1 MRAIARSRSTN
12 MRLTL
17 AEPSYLKESISIISD
32 LVNEAR
38 FKVTPDAIE
47 LVAMDP
53 ANVAMVVFKLL
64 SSCFTE
70 YDVKKDTEITINLSN
85 LKQVLRR
92 SSPKDM
98 LTLELEEDNRLKI
111 TLKSNTTRTFNLP
124 IIELE
129 EKKQKI
135 PHFKIPIN
143 KKRVFNLR
151 KIELEEKEQKV
162 PDLKFPITIKTSSSI
177 LNEAI
182 ADVDVVGESVAFI
195 AEPKKF
201 TLQAEGELNQAKIDI
216 KEDDT
221 TKVSTSSDEKIKSKY
236 SIEYLKKMING
247 SKLSDEVTIQFN
259 KDYPLKLEYKAVD
272 KVMLSFILA
281 PRVEND

>member
-1 MRAIARSRSTN
+1 

-70 YDVKKDTEITINLSN
+70 YDVKKETEIAINLAN
-85 LKQVLRR
+85 LKQILRR
-92 SSPKDM
+92 ASPKDM
-98 LTLELEEDNRLKI
+98 LTLELEENRLKI
-111 TLKSNTTRTFNLP
+111 TLKSSTTRTFNLP
-124 IIELE
+124 I
-129 EKKQKI
+129 
-135 PHFKIPIN
+135 
-143 KKRVFNLR
+143 
-151 KIELEEKEQKV
+151 IELEEKEQKV
-162 PDLKFPITIKTSSSI
+162 PDLKFPVEVKMPSST

-182 ADVDVVGESVAFI
+182 ADVDIIGESVAFI

-201 TLQAEGELNQAKIDI
+201 TLNAEGDLNQAKIEI
-216 KEDDT
+216 NEDEH
-221 TKVSTSSDEKIKSKY
+221 TKISVDGDEKVRAKY

-247 SKLSDEVTIQFN
+247 SKLSDEVIIKFN
-259 KDYPLKLEYKAVD
+259 KDYPLKIEYKAVD
-272 KVMLSFILA
+272 RVMLSFILA

>member
-1 MRAIARSRSTN
+1 

-17 AEPSYLKESISIISD
+17 ADPGYLKESISIISD

-38 FKVTPDAIE
+38 FNITQNAIE

-70 YDVKKDTEITINLSN
+70 YDVKKDTEIAINLAN

-92 SSPKDM
+92 ASPKDM
-98 LTLELEEDNRLKI
+98 LTLELEDNRLKI
-111 TLKSNTTRTFNLP
+111 ELRSNTIRTFNLP
-124 IIELE
+124 IID
-129 EKKQKI
+129 
-135 PHFKIPIN
+135 
-143 KKRVFNLR
+143 
-151 KIELEEKEQKV
+151 LEEKEQKV
-162 PDLKFPITIKTSSSI
+162 PDLKFPATIKTSSSI
-177 LNEAI
+177 LNEAV
-182 ADVDVVGESVAFI
+182 ADVDVVGESVAFVV
-195 AEPKKF
+195 EPKKF
-201 TLQAEGELNQAKIDI
+201 TLQAEGDLNQAKIEI
-216 KEDDT
+216 KEDEI
-221 TKVSTSSDEKIKSKY
+221 TKISMDGDERVKAKY

-247 SKLSDEVTIQFN
+247 SKLSDEVSIQFN
-259 KDYPLKLEYKAVD
+259 KDYPLKLEYKTVD

>member
-1 MRAIARSRSTN
+1 MI
-12 MRLTL
+12 LTL
-17 AEPSYLKESISIISD
+17 AEPSYLKESIAIISD

-38 FKVTPDAIE
+38 FKITPNAIE

-64 SSCFTE
+64 SSSFTE
-70 YDVKKDTEITINLSN
+70 YDVKKDIEIAINLAN

-92 SSPKDM
+92 ASPKDM
-98 LTLELEEDNRLKI
+98 LTIELEEGRLKI

-124 IIELE
+124 IID
-129 EKKQKI
+129 
-135 PHFKIPIN
+135 
-143 KKRVFNLR
+143 
-151 KIELEEKEQKV
+151 LEEKEQKV
-162 PDLKFPITIKTSSSI
+162 PDLKFPVTIKTSSSI

-201 TLQAEGELNQAKIDI
+201 TLHAEGDLNQAKIEI
-216 KEDDT
+216 KEDDE
-221 TKVSTSSDEKIKSKY
+221 TKVSINGDERVKAKY

-247 SKLSDEVTIQFN
+247 SKLSDDVVIQFS
-259 KDYPLKLEYKAVD
+259 KDYPLKLDYKTVD

>member
-1 MRAIARSRSTN
+1 MGCF

-17 AEPSYLKESISIISD
+17 AEPSYLKESIAIISD

-38 FKVTPDAIE
+38 FKITPNAIE

-64 SSCFTE
+64 SSSFTE
-70 YDVKKDTEITINLSN
+70 YDVTKDTEIAINLAN

-92 SSPKDM
+92 ASPKDM
-98 LTLELEEDNRLKI
+98 LTLELEEGRLKI
-111 TLKSNTTRTFNLP
+111 ELKSGTTRTFNLP
-124 IIELE
+124 IIDLE
-129 EKKQKI
+129 D
-135 PHFKIPIN
+135 
-143 KKRVFNLR
+143 
-151 KIELEEKEQKV
+151 KEQKV
-162 PDLKFPITIKTSSSI
+162 PDLKFPVTIKTSSSV
-177 LNEAI
+177 LNEAV

-201 TLQAEGELNQAKIDI
+201 TLHAEGDLNQAKIDI
-216 KEDDT
+216 KEDEI
-221 TKVSTSSDEKIKSKY
+221 TKISMDGNEKVKAKY

-247 SKLSDEVTIQFN
+247 SKLSGDVTIQFN
-259 KDYPLKLEYKAVD
+259 KDYPLKLEYKTVD

>member
-1 MRAIARSRSTN
+1 

-70 YDVKKDTEITINLSN
+70 YDVKKETEIAINLAN
-85 LKQVLRR
+85 LKQILRR
-92 SSPKDM
+92 ASPKDM
-98 LTLELEEDNRLKI
+98 LTLELEENRLKI
-111 TLKSNTTRTFNLP
+111 TLKSSTTRTFNLP
-124 IIELE
+124 I
-129 EKKQKI
+129 
-135 PHFKIPIN
+135 
-143 KKRVFNLR
+143 
-151 KIELEEKEQKV
+151 IELEEKEQKV
-162 PDLKFPITIKTSSSI
+162 PDLKFPVEVKMPSGT

-182 ADVDVVGESVAFI
+182 ADVDIIGESVAFI

-201 TLQAEGELNQAKIDI
+201 TLNAEGDLNQAKIEI
-216 KEDDT
+216 NEDDH
-221 TKVSTSSDEKIKSKY
+221 TKISVDGDEKVRAKY

-247 SKLSDEVTIQFN
+247 SKLSDEVVIRFN
-259 KDYPLKLEYKAVD
+259 KDYPLKIEYKAVD
-272 KVMLSFILA
+272 RVMLSFILA

>member
-1 MRAIARSRSTN
+1 MI
-12 MRLTL
+12 LTL
-17 AEPSYLKESISIISD
+17 AEPGYLKESISIISD

-38 FKVTPDAIE
+38 FKITPNAIE

-64 SSCFTE
+64 SSSFIE
-70 YDVKKDTEITINLSN
+70 YDVKKDIEIAINLAN

-92 SSPKDM
+92 ASPKDM
-98 LTLELEEDNRLKI
+98 LTLEMDDDNRLKI

-124 IIELE
+124 IID
-129 EKKQKI
+129 
-135 PHFKIPIN
+135 
-143 KKRVFNLR
+143 
-151 KIELEEKEQKV
+151 LEEKEQKV
-162 PDLKFPITIKTSSSI
+162 PDLKFPVTVKTSSSI

-182 ADVDVVGESVAFI
+182 ADVDFVGESVSFI

-201 TLQAEGELNQAKIDI
+201 TLQAEGDLNQAKIDI
-216 KEDDT
+216 KEDET
-221 TKVSTSSDEKIKSKY
+221 TKVNMNGDERVKAKY

-247 SKLSDEVTIQFN
+247 SKLSEDVVIQFN
-259 KDYPLKLEYKAVD
+259 NDYPLKLDYKKVD

>member
-1 MRAIARSRSTN
+1 

-17 AEPSYLKESISIISD
+17 AEPSYLKESIAIISD

-38 FKVTPDAIE
+38 FKITPNAIE

-64 SSCFTE
+64 SSSFTE
-70 YDVKKDTEITINLSN
+70 YDVKKDIEIAINLAN

-92 SSPKDM
+92 ASPKDM
-98 LTLELEEDNRLKI
+98 LTIELDADNRLKI
-111 TLKSNTTRTFNLP
+111 QLKSSTTRTFNLP
-124 IIELE
+124 I
-129 EKKQKI
+129 
-135 PHFKIPIN
+135 
-143 KKRVFNLR
+143 
-151 KIELEEKEQKV
+151 IELEEKEQKV
-162 PDLKFPITIKTSSSI
+162 PDLKFPVSIKTSSSI

-182 ADVDVVGESVAFI
+182 ADADVVGESVAFI

-201 TLQAEGELNQAKIDI
+201 TLHAEGDLNQAKIEI
-216 KEDDT
+216 KEDDE
-221 TKVSTSSDEKIKSKY
+221 TKISMSDDTKIKAKY

-247 SKLSDEVTIQFN
+247 SKLSDDVIIQFN
-259 KDYPLKLEYKAVD
+259 KDYPLKLEYKTVD

>member
-1 MRAIARSRSTN
+1 

-17 AEPSYLKESISIISD
+17 AEPGYLKESISIISD

-38 FKVTPDAIE
+38 FKITPNAIE

-53 ANVAMVVFKLL
+53 ANVAMVIFKLL
-64 SSCFTE
+64 SSTFTE
-70 YDVKKDTEITINLSN
+70 YDVNKDIEIAINLSN

-92 SSPKDM
+92 ASPKDM
-98 LTLELEEDNRLKI
+98 LTLEMSADNRLKI
-111 TLKSNTTRTFNLP
+111 ELKSNNVRTFNLP
-124 IIELE
+124 L
-129 EKKQKI
+129 
-135 PHFKIPIN
+135 
-143 KKRVFNLR
+143 
-151 KIELEEKEQKV
+151 IELEEKEQKV
-162 PDLKFPITIKTSSSI
+162 PDLKFPITIKTSSST

-182 ADVDVVGESVAFI
+182 ADVDIVGESVAFI

-201 TLQAEGELNQAKIDI
+201 TLQAEGDLNQAKIEI
-216 KEDDT
+216 KEDDN
-221 TKVSTSSDEKIKSKY
+221 TKVSTNSDAQVKAKY

-247 SKLSDEVTIQFN
+247 SKLSDDVVVQFN

>member
-1 MRAIARSRSTN
+1 

-38 FKVTPDAIE
+38 FKITPDAIE
-47 LVAMDP
+47 MVAMDP

-64 SSCFTE
+64 SSSFTE
-70 YDVKKDTEITINLSN
+70 YDVKKDTEIAINLSN

-92 SSPKDM
+92 ASPRDM
-98 LTLELEEDNRLKI
+98 LTLELDDNRLKI
-111 TLKSNTTRTFNLP
+111 TLKSSTTRTFNLP
-124 IIELE
+124 L
-129 EKKQKI
+129 
-135 PHFKIPIN
+135 
-143 KKRVFNLR
+143 
-151 KIELEEKEQKV
+151 IELEEKEQKV
-162 PDLKFPITIKTSSSI
+162 PDLKFPISVKTSSSI

-195 AEPKKF
+195 VEPKKF
-201 TLQAEGELNQAKIDI
+201 TLHAEGDLNQAKIEI
-216 KEDDT
+216 KEDET
-221 TKVSTSSDEKIKSKY
+221 TKVSTSSDDMVKAKY

-247 SKLSDEVTIQFN
+247 SKLSDEVIIQFN
-259 KDYPLKLEYKAVD
+259 KDYPLKLEYKSVD

>member
-1 MRAIARSRSTN
+1 

-17 AEPSYLKESISIISD
+17 AEPGYLKESISIISD

-38 FKVTPDAIE
+38 FKITPNAIE

-53 ANVAMVVFKLL
+53 ANVAMVIFKLL
-64 SSCFTE
+64 SSTFTE
-70 YDVKKDTEITINLSN
+70 YDVNKDIEIAINLSN

-92 SSPKDM
+92 ASPKDI
-98 LTLELEEDNRLKI
+98 LTLEMSADNRLKI
-111 TLKSNTTRTFNLP
+111 ELKSNTVRTFNLP
-124 IIELE
+124 L
-129 EKKQKI
+129 
-135 PHFKIPIN
+135 
-143 KKRVFNLR
+143 
-151 KIELEEKEQKV
+151 IELEEKEQKV
-162 PDLKFPITIKTSSSI
+162 PDLKFPITIKTSSST

-182 ADVDVVGESVAFI
+182 ADVDIVGESVAFI

-201 TLQAEGELNQAKIDI
+201 TLQAEGDLNQAKIEI
-216 KEDDT
+216 KEDDN
-221 TKVSTSSDEKIKSKY
+221 TKVSTNSDAQVKAKY

-247 SKLSDEVTIQFN
+247 SKLSDEVVVQFN

>member
-1 MRAIARSRSTN
+1 

-17 AEPSYLKESISIISD
+17 AEPSYLKESIAIISD

-38 FKVTPDAIE
+38 FKITPNAIE

-64 SSCFTE
+64 SSSFTE
-70 YDVKKDTEITINLSN
+70 YDVTKDTEIAINLAN

-92 SSPKDM
+92 ASPKDM
-98 LTLELEEDNRLKI
+98 LTLELEEGRLKI
-111 TLKSNTTRTFNLP
+111 ELKSGTTRTFNLP
-124 IIELE
+124 IIDLE
-129 EKKQKI
+129 D
-135 PHFKIPIN
+135 
-143 KKRVFNLR
+143 
-151 KIELEEKEQKV
+151 KEQKV
-162 PDLKFPITIKTSSSI
+162 PDLKFPVTIKTSSSV
-177 LNEAI
+177 LNEAV

-201 TLQAEGELNQAKIDI
+201 TLHAEGDLNQAKIDI
-216 KEDDT
+216 KEDEI
-221 TKVSTSSDEKIKSKY
+221 TKISMDGNEKVKAKY

-247 SKLSDEVTIQFN
+247 SKLSGDVTIQFN
-259 KDYPLKLEYKAVD
+259 KDYPLKLEYKTVD